1 MNASS
6 KSQLAAAIELGSHA
20 LSMKIVEVGKNME
33 IRTLES
39 LRKSVD
45 LGRDSFATGWVSFE
59 TLVETCEVLKG
70 FKKLM
75 GDYNVKTYRAV
86 ATTAVREARNREYI
100 VDQVKLKTGLDID
113 VIDNSTERYFAYSAL
128 REHLP
133 NYGDIRKEGGIIADI
148 GFGSSQV
155 YMQRG
160 GRLEVSLNLKLG
172 SLRVKEILSALEG
185 RTLNFPKVL
194 EEFIDGK
201 IDTVEF
207 FKNREYFRNIVLIGG
222 DTRMISKLNHRIN
235 GDKKKNYV
243 MRKDFDEFYREVLYK
258 SPQAIMKELELEF
271 ESAEILLP
279 TIMIFKKF
287 FDRTAADRFFTPLI
301 TILDGLAVDICR
313 KKLIGEEKDELEKD
327 ALSLTRS
334 IAGKF
339 RYDKAHAEDVEKK
352 ALLIFDE
359 TRKLHG
365 LGQRERL
372 LLQLAAI
379 MHDCGKFISNNEHYL
394 QSYNIVL
401 ASEIPGVTR
410 GEQEIIANVARYHS
424 GIGPENSHPNFEAL
438 DDQSRLVVAKLSAII
453 RIADA
458 LDRSHKQKVKD
469 MKVEWESSRL
479 TVKVESLQ
487 DMLLEEWTFESKAEF
502 FKTVFGVIPEIK
514 IRKVMT
520 NAQRGI

>member
-33 IRTLES
+33 IKTLEN
-39 LRKSVD
+39 LRKPID

-59 TLVETCEVLKG
+59 TLLETCEVLKG

-75 GDYNVKTYRAV
+75 GDYDVKTYRAV
-86 ATTAVREARNREYI
+86 ATTAVREARNREYL

-113 VIDNSTERYFAYSAL
+113 VIDNPTERYFAYSAL

-133 NYGDIRKEGGIIADI
+133 SYKDIRKEGGIVVDI

-155 YMQRG
+155 YMLRG
-160 GRLEVSLNLKLG
+160 GRLDDSLNLRLG
-172 SLRVKEILSALEG
+172 SLRVSEVLSDLEG

-222 DTRMISKLNHRIN
+222 DIRMISKLNNRIN
-235 GDKKKNYV
+235 RDKKRNYV
-243 MRKDFDEFYREVLYK
+243 MKKDFDEFYKEVLYK
-258 SPQAIMKELELEF
+258 SPQTMMKELELEL

-287 FDRTAADRFFTPLI
+287 LDKTAADRFYTPLVS
-301 TILDGLAVDICR
+301 ILDGLTVDICR
-313 KKLIGEEKDELEKD
+313 KRICGEEKDELEKD
-327 ALSLTRS
+327 ALTLARS

-352 ALLIFDE
+352 ALLIFDA

-365 LGQRERL
+365 LGGRERL
-372 LLQLAAI
+372 LLQLASI
-379 MHDCGKFISNNEHYL
+379 LHDSGKFISQNHHYL
-394 QSYNIVL
+394 QSYNIVQAL
-401 ASEIPGVTR
+401 EFPGITR
-410 GEQEIIANVARYHS
+410 REQEIIANVARYHS
-424 GIGPENSHPNFEAL
+424 GLGPEPSHTNFAAL
-438 DDQSRLVVAKLSAII
+438 CDSSKLTVAKLSAII

-458 LDRSHKQKVKD
+458 LDRSHKQKVTG
-469 MKVEWESSRL
+469 MKVEWEGSRL
-479 TVKVESLQ
+479 TVKVESSQ

-502 FKTVFGVIPEIK
+502 FKVVFGVIPEIK
-514 IRKVMT
+514 IKKVTM
-520 NAQRGI
+520 NA